1 MKHNVVIDL
10 DVLLDT
16 RISTINN
23 IDFKLAIELLE
34 NGFCSRQTDDLTGV
48 TTKLDNATYRAAY
61 AARDVNTLKNARL
74 TSYIFELADVVGQ
87 LARNIADDDSRVDEP
102 CIVLNYYPYKELD
115 DETIA
120 DIIYAIGSYT
130 TEAIDIKAVYYE
142 PEVLDLKFLKEND
155 ILTYITYDFKLW
167 FETNFSVRKGKD
179 SIISYPKFTI
189 IAPKLMPDRNTFNNL
204 DAQSKKLLQDKTP
217 FEFMKLYWAPMFNV
231 EFCPIELMS
240 LIDTN
245 ILASD

>member
-120 DIIYAIGSYT
+120 DIIYGIGSYT
-130 TEAIDIKAVYYE
+130 TEAIDIKAV
-142 PEVLDLKFLKEND
+142 
-155 ILTYITYDFKLW
+155 
-167 FETNFSVRKGKD
+167 
-179 SIISYPKFTI
+179 
-189 IAPKLMPDRNTFNNL
+189 
-204 DAQSKKLLQDKTP
+204 
-217 FEFMKLYWAPMFNV
+217 
-231 EFCPIELMS
+231 
-240 LIDTN
+240 
-245 ILASD
+245 